1 MKVPMNRTTRRL
13 RRFALAAV
21 SMMAVAGCQSLLVGN
36 GETPPRYTLSPVP
49 GTVAAQTQ
57 LAARLVIADPVAEAA
72 FETSRI
78 ARSPEPLRYEYFAN
92 AEWSD
97 RAPNLFRIFL
107 VRSFENNGRIQA
119 VGDRVTL
126 PIGDFILDTDIRSF
140 HVEMQDGQNIARVAY
155 FARLSDRRNNSIASR
170 LFEVN
175 EPVNG
180 SALPSAVEALNSA
193 VNRVGNETVVWAI
206 SEIEQNMQAADVES

>member
-1 MKVPMNRTTRRL
+1 MKRSVNRL
-13 RRFALAAV
+13 YMKSLVVALGAVSALA
-21 SMMAVAGCQSLLVGN
+21 MTGCQSLILGN
-36 GETPPRYTLSPVP
+36 GETPPRYTLSPVSA
-49 GTVAAQTQ
+49 AAQGQNQ
-57 LAARLVIADPVAEAA
+57 LQTRLVIADPVAEAA
-72 FETSRI
+72 FETSKI
-78 ARSPEPLRYEYFAN
+78 ARSPEPLRYEYFAD

-107 VRSFENNGRIQA
+107 VRSFENSGRIEA

-140 HVEMQDGQNIARVAY
+140 HVEMHNGQSIARIAY

-170 LFEVN
+170 LFTVD

-180 SALPSAVEALNSA
+180 SALPSSVEALNIA
-193 VNRVGNETVVWAI
+193 INRVGGDTVNWAVA
-206 SEIEQNMQAADVES
+206 EIEERLSENTDS